1 MPTRK
6 EPQEYA
12 KVGCKDCW
20 HPYGLQSL
28 NPEKFV
34 SVVTRILKGKF
45 ELLELKWNKN
55 MQVS

>member
-12 KVGCKDCW
+12 KVGSKDCW

-28 NPEKFV
+28 SPEKFV
-34 SVVTRILKGKF
+34 SVVSRILKGKF
-45 ELLELKWNKN
+45 ELLELKWKRNI
-55 MQVS
+55 QIS